1 MLLKTLKIF
10 YEKKED
16 YRIEDIP
23 GVREST
29 KRGLSWLL
37 KQRRS
42 DWGWGKDTSRAI
54 VTLRLSDSLN
64 FDLNESQLM
73 LKQLKLQLSATL
85 LTKSV
90 EDIEAYEIA
99 SYVHSLLAICSDPRN
114 FQGYDLV
121 ELLKEKIKK
130 TKSINPMVA
139 LAICNSNQ
147 TLSSRQ
153 KKNYKKVQIEGY
165 RIEDIPGV
173 RESTKRGLSWLLNQR
188 RSDWGWGKDTSRVI
202 VTLRLSDSLNFDLHE
217 SQLMLKQ
224 LKLQL
229 SATLFTKGVENIEAY
244 EIASYVHS
252 LLAIC
257 SDPRNFQGYDL
268 VELLKEKMEKTK
280 SINAMVA
287 LSICN
292 SNETLLSRQV
302 RKLEETALIIK
313 NSPYSIDTRS
323 YAIMALWCMENR
335 IKLYQINSSTDET
348 FKYNRKIPS
357 FSAITEQLTT
367 LQNEDGS
374 FGNLHT
380 TAILMHALFSVDLN
394 FSIAEE
400 QIVTKAINYIIS
412 QQNQDGSFG
421 DSLAT
426 YLILPI
432 LNRKTFVDLGKLKCS
447 MVEPRWYLNF
457 FWYLQFPVTMQEE
470 IDSKKLPKHRVSYFI
485 FVGQDKDIIFNIL
498 LNVPVNSTFYD
509 VMRLASELDNKFR
522 FKYNDYT
529 WGKYIYM
536 IFGLVNDP
544 EKKTYWQL
552 YKKVDNSTIYFE
564 QSPDKVI
571 PEENDVYVY
580 WYKPLND

>member
-1 MLLKTLKIF
+1 MHFAQPTFRLTLNSF
-10 YEKKED
+10 LPTRDYPYCEKDQTYCENNQKCIPIAWVCDGEGD
-16 YRIEDIP
+16 CTDKSDERDCQIEGYRIEDIP
-23 GVREST
+23 GVIEST
-29 KRGLSWLL
+29 GKGLSWLL
-37 KQRRS
+37 RQRRS

-64 FDLNESQLM
+64 FE
-73 LKQLKLQLSATL
+73 
-85 LTKSV
+85 
-90 EDIEAYEIA
+90 
-99 SYVHSLLAICSDPRN
+99 
-114 FQGYDLV
+114 
-121 ELLKEKIKK
+121 
-130 TKSINPMVA
+130 
-139 LAICNSNQ
+139 
-147 TLSSRQ
+147 
-153 KKNYKKVQIEGY
+153 
-165 RIEDIPGV
+165 
-173 RESTKRGLSWLLNQR
+173 
-188 RSDWGWGKDTSRVI
+188 
-202 VTLRLSDSLNFDLHE
+202 LHE

-229 SATLFTKGVENIEAY
+229 SGTLLTKGVENIEAY

-287 LSICN
+287 LAICN

-313 NSPYSIDTRS
+313 NSPYSIDTQA

-335 IKLYQINSSTDET
+335 IKSYQINSSTDET
-348 FKYNRKIPS
+348 FKYNRKMPS

-394 FSIAEE
+394 VSIAKQ

-447 MVEPRWYLNF
+447 MVKPRNI
-457 FWYLQFPVTMQEE
+457 TMQEE
-470 IDSKKLPKHRVSYFI
+470 IDSKKLSKHRVSYFI

-522 FKYNDYT
+522 FKYHDYP

-544 EKKTYWQL
+544 EKRIYWQL

-571 PEENDVYVY
+571 PEEDSVYVY
-580 WYKPLND
+580 WYKALND